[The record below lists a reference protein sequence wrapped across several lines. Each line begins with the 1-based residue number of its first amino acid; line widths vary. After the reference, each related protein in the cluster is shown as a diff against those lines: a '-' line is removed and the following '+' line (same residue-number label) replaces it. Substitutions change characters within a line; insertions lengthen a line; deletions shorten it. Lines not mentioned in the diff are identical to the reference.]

1 MSTHEGRPIVWA
13 HRDRRDAE
21 LAQAVRDALVQVNAS
36 YAEFTAATDPALRR
50 LSEAYTA
57 FTDRSRA
64 LQDFRLAS
72 RALMREEDAEDGHVA
87 G

>member
-1 MSTHEGRPIVWA
+1 MSTDGKRPIVCA

-36 YAEFTAATDPALRR
+36 YAEFTAATDPALRK

-57 FTDRSRA
+57 FTECSRA
-64 LQDFRLAS
+64 LQDFRVAS
-72 RALMREEDAEDGHVA
+72 RSLMDDEDGHVQ